1 MMFLGLIGEYLG
13 RMFQNQTADP
23 QFVVRQVY
31 TGSRGQEH
39 RSETADAPDNTSA
52 DKGQL
57 S

>member
-31 TGSRGQEH
+31 TGDRDRGIQ
-39 RSETADAPDNTSA
+39 RKAADTPDTAAA
-52 DKGQL
+52 DKG
-57 S
+57 